1 MMERLRSGIV
11 GVAILFWGWQV
22 NGWLVAVPLAMA
34 GVLPLWVRARL
45 PFSRADFH
53 RALEV
58 CWLLAL
64 GGVLWVYSQESV
76 GNVLRTFF
84 RWTPLVAAPAWLVQV
99 WSTEGRVPAS
109 ALIPLPAWR
118 RRMREGEWPM
128 DMAPLFAALCVLA
141 ASTAGGGRPEFFVG
155 LLMVVG
161 MALWAWRMPGAP
173 VGVAAVMFGVAAWGS
188 WNVSRGMAEFQQWVE
203 ARVIDWTS
211 QWQREGSP
219 SRISRTSIGQTGR
232 VGGTGRIVFE
242 ATPEAGV
249 PMPWRWRTAAF
260 SAWRD
265 GSWYAGGSGFQEL
278 DGTEGEWVLDADA
291 RWTGAVAVEWARGRT
306 RGLIPLPLGTRRLVD
321 LPADKVEVS
330 PLGVVRVEISAGV
343 VPFRAE
349 YAEAG
354 TWESP
359 PSEEDQHG
367 VPTLELPAIRAV
379 AEALELAGQTSADME
394 RTVANFFAREF
405 HYTVDLV
412 DTPAEDAR
420 AVTPVGRF
428 LLGHRTGHCEFFAT
442 AATLLLREAGVPA
455 RYVTGYLLN
464 PSDRVGGRY
473 RVRDAQAH
481 AWVQVWRNDAWVD
494 FDPTPSVDFSDP
506 AVAGNVW
513 TRRWHALR
521 FTVAR
526 WWWLGEKRLLRQAY
540 WLVLPLVA
548 LLLWRFRSLRAAQE
562 RSGQAD
568 PSHRAWPGLDSEWY
582 AAEAALTESG
592 WSKGDRETLSAW
604 RRRLETA
611 GWTGPEVGGLA
622 EGWVLHQRLRFDP
635 PGLEATERGV
645 LARRAEEVAGQV
657 RQKGRPE
664 AMREGKDPG
673 RDERVKE
680 MR

>member
-1 MMERLRSGIV
+1 MMDRLRSGIV

-22 NGWLVAVPLAMA
+22 NGWLVAVPLVVA
-34 GVLPLWVRARL
+34 GWLPWWIRARL
-45 PFSRADFH
+45 PFARSDFH

-58 CWLLAL
+58 CWLLGL
-64 GGVLWVYSQESV
+64 GGVLWVYSQETV

-109 ALIPLPAWR
+109 AMIPLPAWR
-118 RRMREGEWPM
+118 RRMREGEWRV
-128 DMAPLFAALCVLA
+128 DTSPLFAALCVLA

-155 LLMVVG
+155 LLVVVG
-161 MALWAWRMPGAP
+161 LALWVWRIPGASMGTS
-173 VGVAAVMFGVAAWGS
+173 VGVAAVVYGVAAWGS
-188 WNVSRGMAEFQQWVE
+188 WNVSRGMVEFQHWVE

-219 SRISRTSIGQTGR
+219 SRISRTSIGRTGR

-242 ATPEAGV
+242 ATPDAGV

-265 GSWYAGGSGFQEL
+265 QLWFAGGSGFQEL
-278 DGTEGEWVLDADA
+278 DGTVDQWVLDSDT
-291 RWTGAVAVEWARGRT
+291 RWTGAVSVEWARGRT
-306 RGLIPLPLGTRRLVD
+306 RGLVPLPLGTRRLVD

-330 PLGVVRVEISAGV
+330 PLGVVRVEINAGV

-349 YAEAG
+349 YAESG

-359 PSEEDQHG
+359 PNEEDQHG
-367 VPTLELPAIRAV
+367 VPEVERPAIRAV
-379 AEALELAGQTSADME
+379 AEALQLAGQAPADVE
-394 RTVANFFAREF
+394 RTVADFFAREF
-405 HYTVDLV
+405 RYTVDLV
-412 DTPAEDAR
+412 DPPAEDAR

-481 AWVQVWRNDAWVD
+481 AWVQVWRNEVWVD
-494 FDPTPSVDFSDP
+494 FDPTPSVDFGDP
-506 AVAGNVW
+506 VVAGSVW
-513 TRRWHALR
+513 ARRWHALR
-521 FTVAR
+521 FSVAR

-540 WLVLPLVA
+540 WLVVPLVA
-548 LLLWRFRSLRAAQE
+548 LLLWRFRSLRAARE
-562 RSGQAD
+562 PSGQAD
-568 PSHRAWPGLDSEWY
+568 VSGRVWSGMDSEWY
-582 AAEAALTESG
+582 AAEEVLTKSG
-592 WSKGDRETLSAW
+592 WSKGDQESLGAW
-604 RRRLETA
+604 RYRLETA
-611 GWTGPEVGGLA
+611 GWSGAEVTGLT

-635 PGLEATERGV
+635 LGLEAGEREE
-645 LARRAEEVAGQV
+645 LMRRAEAVVDRV
-657 RQKGRPE
+657 RFLRT
-664 AMREGKDPG
+664 
-673 RDERVKE
+673 
-680 MR
+680 